1 MNKSLSIGVQNLFH
15 TVFKPKAW
23 ITFIV
28 TLILYVAPLSVSNA
42 ESESALYVVGPGDT
56 LSVSVYGLE
65 EFTDNNIPVR
75 SDGRVTVKGLGEI
88 SVEGKSIDELQLLM
102 EERLRRLVLRPIVT
116 VSIVDTKPGI
126 VYLTGAIKKPGMYEL
141 STRQNLPT
149 DERVARS
156 SFRVSNILSLAGG
169 LLATADLSHVEIR
182 NNKSELV
189 KEVDL
194 WQLLKAGDMSQD
206 VLLQSGYRVNI
217 PELSYMALNDEDY
230 ILLLKSSI
238 GPQAIPIRVLGAV
251 KTPGLLTLD
260 GTSPFL
266 SSAIAKAGG
275 FDSNAYLQA
284 VIVKRFSKPNELTSL
299 TVDPRKFD
307 IPLRPNDILE
317 VRESHL
323 AHAGD
328 KGRFAANILSPFSSL
343 MSSAFAFTFMTGFR

>member
-1 MNKSLSIGVQNLFH
+1 MHQSLLIGVQNFLH
-15 TVFKPKAW
+15 TVFKQKAW
-23 ITFIV
+23 ITVMIAFMLNIA
-28 TLILYVAPLSVSNA
+28 TPAISMA
-42 ESESALYVVGPGDT
+42 ESESALYLVGPGDT
-56 LSVSVYGLE
+56 LSVSVYGLD

-75 SDGRVTVKGLGEI
+75 SDGRITVKGLGEVP
-88 SVEGKSIDELQLLM
+88 VEGKNIDELQLLL
-102 EERLRRLVLRPIVT
+102 EEKLRRLVLKPIVT

-126 VYLTGAIKKPGMYEL
+126 IYLTGAVRKPGMYEL
-141 STRQNLPT
+141 STKQNMPT

-169 LLATADLSHVEIR
+169 LLTTADLSHVEIR
-182 NNKSELV
+182 DSKAELV

-194 WQLLKAGDMSQD
+194 WRMLKEGDMSQD
-206 VLLQSGYRVNI
+206 ALLQSGYRVNI

-260 GTSPFL
+260 GASPFL

-275 FDSNAYLQA
+275 FDNNAYLQA
-284 VIVKRFSKPNELTSL
+284 VVVKRFVKPNELTAL

-317 VRESHL
+317 IKESNL

-328 KGRFAANILSPFSSL
+328 KGRFAANMLSPLSSL
-343 MSSAFAFTFMTGFR
+343 MSSAFALTFMTGFR